1 MEPIPITS
9 ALIYRK
15 QQEKMHNIMNIE
27 WKHLFSDIT
36 LIRETLQYKEKKI
49 LSGKTG
55 GLMNMSKEELME
67 LL

>member
-36 LIRETLQYKEKKI
+36 LIRETLQYKEKKDPQW
-49 LSGKTG
+49 
-55 GLMNMSKEELME
+55 
-67 LL
+67 